1 MWSDVV
7 RQAFPNKR
15 LSNLEDNLLTTCL
28 TTCFSAFIFRKAEKE
43 AKAAKAALAFDLY
56 KSTAAALVFCYVS
69 AMNHES
75 SNFLRNLENQIS
87 LCPWCL

>member
-7 RQAFPNKR
+7 RQASPNKR

-43 AKAAKAALAFDLY
+43 AKAAKAALAFDL
-56 KSTAAALVFCYVS
+56 
-69 AMNHES
+69 
-75 SNFLRNLENQIS
+75 
-87 LCPWCL
+87 